1 MSKKEVSDLYQRTKK
16 GIETTRLARKQIGQI
31 PVINFPGAS
40 TQTPQG
46 RLPPATQEWGI
57 YPNLAMLNI
66 SLYDAS
72 IGELDPPV
80 IKYLLY

>member
-1 MSKKEVSDLYQRTKK
+1 MCPKRKYLIYISEQKN
-16 GIETTRLARKQIGQI
+16 IETTGSAGKQIGQI
-31 PVINFPGAS
+31 PGINFPCAS